1 MKCKFLEDEMLYNA
15 IVTYIASTM
24 RVGKETIKMQ
34 LENLD
39 DDKLRELISKIL
51 NTKDDPEKY
60 SIKSL
65 ISYFET
71 IFEQPMVH
79 ITEFYK
85 RLSEK
90 FDGKYSPEELEL
102 IFDSEKQLV
111 ASLLLDNDFIE
122 TKSSCYVVK
131 YDEDCI
137 PFAVSVS
144 PHVDIVDAIKTK
156 SISTKL
162 KESKQ

>member
-1 MKCKFLEDEMLYNA
+1 MKYTFLEDEMLYDD
-15 IVTYIASTM
+15 IVTYVASTM

-34 LENLD
+34 LKNLD
-39 DDKLRELISKIL
+39 DDKIHELIHNIL
-51 NTKDDPEKY
+51 NTKSDPENH

-111 ASLLLDNDFIE
+111 AKLLLDNDFVE
-122 TKSSCYVVK
+122 TKSSCYIVK

-162 KESKQ
+162 KESK

>member
-1 MKCKFLEDEMLYNA
+1 MKCIFLEDEILYND
-15 IVTYIASTM
+15 IVTYVASTM
-24 RVGKETIKMQ
+24 RVGKETIKTQ
-34 LENLD
+34 LKNLD
-39 DDKLRELISKIL
+39 DDKIHELIHKIL
-51 NTKDDPEKY
+51 NTKSDPENH

-65 ISYFET
+65 ISYLET

-90 FDGKYSPEELEL
+90 FNGKYSPEELEL

-162 KESKQ
+162 KESK

>member
-1 MKCKFLEDEMLYNA
+1 MKCTFLEDEMLYDD
-15 IVTYIASTM
+15 IVTYVASTM

-34 LENLD
+34 LKNLD
-39 DDKLRELISKIL
+39 DDKIHELIHKIL
-51 NTKDDPEKY
+51 NTKSDPENH

-65 ISYFET
+65 ISYLET

-90 FDGKYSPEELEL
+90 FNGKYSPEELEL

-131 YDEDCI
+131 YNEDCI

-156 SISTKL
+156 SISTKF
-162 KESKQ
+162 KESK

>member
-1 MKCKFLEDEMLYNA
+1 MKNKLLNDEMLYDD
-15 IVTYIASTM
+15 IVTYVASTM

-34 LENLD
+34 LKNLD
-39 DDKLRELISKIL
+39 DDKIRELIHNIL
-51 NTKDDPEKY
+51 NTKSNPEKH

-65 ISYFET
+65 ISYLET

-90 FDGKYSPEELEL
+90 FNGKYSPEELEL

-162 KESKQ
+162 KESK

>member
-1 MKCKFLEDEMLYNA
+1 MKCTFLEDEMLYDD
-15 IVTYIASTM
+15 IVTYVASTM

-34 LENLD
+34 LKNLD
-39 DDKLRELISKIL
+39 DNKIHELIHKIL
-51 NTKDDPEKY
+51 NTKSDPENH

-65 ISYFET
+65 ISYLET

-90 FDGKYSPEELEL
+90 FNGKYSPEELEL

-162 KESKQ
+162 KESK

>member
-1 MKCKFLEDEMLYNA
+1 MKCKFLEDEMLYND
-15 IVTYIASTM
+15 IVTYVASTM
-24 RVGKETIKMQ
+24 RVGKETIKTQ
-34 LENLD
+34 LKNLD
-39 DDKLRELISKIL
+39 DDKIHELIHNIL
-51 NTKDDPEKY
+51 NTKSDTENH

-65 ISYFET
+65 ISYLET

-90 FDGKYSPEELEL
+90 FNGKYSPEELEL

-162 KESKQ
+162 KESK

>member
-1 MKCKFLEDEMLYNA
+1 MKCKFLEDEMMVDA
-15 IVTYIASTM
+15 IVTYVASTM
-24 RVGKETIKMQ
+24 KVGKETIKTQ

-39 DDKLRELISKIL
+39 DNKAQELIRNIL
-51 NTKDDPEKY
+51 NVKFNPEKY

-79 ITEFYK
+79 ITEFYE
-85 RLSEK
+85 RLSEN
-90 FDGKYSPEELEL
+90 FNGKYSPEELEL

-111 ASLLLDNDFIE
+111 ASLIRDNDFIE
-122 TKSSCYVVK
+122 TKSNCYTVT

-144 PHVDIVDAIKTK
+144 PHVDIVDAIKAK
-156 SISTKL
+156 SIVTKL
-162 KESKQ
+162 RKSQS

>member
-111 ASLLLDNDFIE
+111 ATLLLDNDFVE
-122 TKSSCYVVK
+122 TKSNCYVVK
-131 YDEDCI
+131 YDEHCI

-156 SISTKL
+156 SISVKL
-162 KESKQ
+162 KESK

>member
-1 MKCKFLEDEMLYNA
+1 MKCTFLEDEMLYDD
-15 IVTYIASTM
+15 IVTYVASTM
-24 RVGKETIKMQ
+24 RVGKETIKTQ
-34 LENLD
+34 LKNLD
-39 DDKLRELISKIL
+39 DDKIHELIHKIL
-51 NTKDDPEKY
+51 NTKSDPENH

-65 ISYFET
+65 ISYLET

-90 FDGKYSPEELEL
+90 FNGKYSPEELEL

-131 YDEDCI
+131 YDENCI

>member
-1 MKCKFLEDEMLYNA
+1 MKCTFLEDEMLYDD
-15 IVTYIASTM
+15 IVTYVASTM

-34 LENLD
+34 LKNFD
-39 DDKLRELISKIL
+39 DDKIHELIHKIL
-51 NTKDDPEKY
+51 NIKSDPENH

-65 ISYFET
+65 ISYLET

-90 FDGKYSPEELEL
+90 FNGKYSPEELEL

-156 SISTKL
+156 SIKL
-162 KESKQ
+162 KESK

>member
-1 MKCKFLEDEMLYNA
+1 MKCTFLEDEMLYDD
-15 IVTYIASTM
+15 IVTYVASTM

-34 LENLD
+34 LKNLD
-39 DDKLRELISKIL
+39 DDKIHELIHKIL
-51 NTKDDPEKY
+51 NTKSDPENH

-65 ISYFET
+65 ISYLET

-90 FDGKYSPEELEL
+90 FNGKYSPEELEL

>member
-1 MKCKFLEDEMLYNA
+1 MKCTFLEDEMLFDA
-15 IVTYIASTM
+15 IVAYVASTM
-24 RVGKETIKMQ
+24 KVGKETIKTQ
-34 LENLD
+34 LENLN
-39 DDKLRELISKIL
+39 DDKVRELIRKIL
-51 NTKDDPEKY
+51 DAKFIPEEY

-71 IFEQPMVH
+71 IFEQPTVH

-90 FDGKYSPEELEL
+90 FNGKYSPEELEL

-111 ASLLLDNDFIE
+111 VSLIRDNDFIE
-122 TKSSCYVVK
+122 TKSNCYTVK

-144 PHVDIVDAIKTK
+144 PHVDIIDAIKAK
-156 SISTKL
+156 SITTKL
-162 KESKQ
+162 RKSQS

>member
-1 MKCKFLEDEMLYNA
+1 MKCTFLEDEMLYDD
-15 IVTYIASTM
+15 IVTYVASTM

-34 LENLD
+34 LKNLD
-39 DDKLRELISKIL
+39 DDKIHELIHKIL
-51 NTKDDPEKY
+51 NIKSDPEKH

-65 ISYFET
+65 ISYLET

-90 FDGKYSPEELEL
+90 FNGKYSPEELEL

-162 KESKQ
+162 KESK

>member
-1 MKCKFLEDEMLYNA
+1 MKCTFLEDEMLYNA
-15 IVTYIASTM
+15 IVDYVAFTM
-24 RVGKETIKMQ
+24 RVDKETIRTQ
-34 LENLD
+34 LSGLD
-39 DDKLRELISKIL
+39 NDKIHELIRNIL
-51 NTKDDPEKY
+51 NTASDPERY

-71 IFEQPMVH
+71 VFEQPMIH

-90 FDGKYSPEELEL
+90 FNGKYSPEELEL

-122 TKSSCYVVK
+122 TKSNCYVVK
-131 YDEDCI
+131 YDEDCN
-137 PFAVSVS
+137 PCAVSVS

-156 SISTKL
+156 SITSKL
-162 KESKQ
+162 RESKL

>member
-1 MKCKFLEDEMLYNA
+1 MKCTFLEDEMLYDD
-15 IVTYIASTM
+15 IVTYVASTM

-34 LENLD
+34 LKNLD
-39 DDKLRELISKIL
+39 DDKIHELIHKIL
-51 NTKDDPEKY
+51 NTKSDPENH

-65 ISYFET
+65 ISYLET

-90 FDGKYSPEELEL
+90 FNGKYSPEELEL

-162 KESKQ
+162 KESK

>member
-71 IFEQPMVH
+71 IFEQPMIH

-90 FDGKYSPEELEL
+90 FDGKYSPEELES

-131 YDEDCI
+131 YNEDCI

-156 SISTKL
+156 SIKL
-162 KESKQ
+162 KESK

>member
-1 MKCKFLEDEMLYNA
+1 MKCAFLEDKMLYDD
-15 IVTYIASTM
+15 IVTYVASTM
-24 RVGKETIKMQ
+24 RVGKETIKQQ
-34 LENLD
+34 LKNLD
-39 DDKLRELISKIL
+39 DDKIHELIHKIL
-51 NTKDDPEKY
+51 NTKSDPENH

-65 ISYFET
+65 ISYLET

-90 FDGKYSPEELEL
+90 FNGKYSPEELEL

-131 YDEDCI
+131 YNEDCI

-162 KESKQ
+162 KESK